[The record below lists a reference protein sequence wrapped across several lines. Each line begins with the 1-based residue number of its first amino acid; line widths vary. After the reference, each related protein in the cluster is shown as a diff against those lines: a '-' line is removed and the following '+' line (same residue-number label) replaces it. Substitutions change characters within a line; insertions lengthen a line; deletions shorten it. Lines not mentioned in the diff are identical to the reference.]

1 MSDPVQ
7 VEIRG
12 KIAFVTID
20 SPPVNATS
28 TLVRAGLL
36 AAVQSVQGCDL
47 AVLRC
52 AGRTFVA
59 GGDMSEF
66 DAPPVEPHLPDVVN
80 AIEESPTPFL
90 AILHGT
96 VLGGGFE
103 IAMACAF
110 RVAEPGTRFGLP
122 EVNMGLVPGAGG
134 TQRAP
139 RLLGWKMAVEMACL
153 GQLKTVE
160 DLLTCGAIDE
170 ISAAPED
177 IVDQFVNRP
186 YRKTSARD
194 MDTRLDHAAFT
205 EQVQRI
211 AKGRKAPLHNLDALS
226 WASEDFSVAQPR
238 ERQLHLELRQSA
250 ESKALRHVFFAERS
264 ATKPSALTGVAPKS
278 IKTVAIVGGGLM
290 GSGIAAACLNARL
303 SVIVVER
310 DAEAAAKAKDTITG
324 LMQGAVKRGKIT
336 QEQCETRCA
345 ALVTTETYADA
356 SGADLAVEAVFEDL
370 EAKRAVFASLSN
382 VMSSNAILATNT
394 SYIDPNEI
402 FKGIENQE
410 RCLGIHFFSP
420 AHIMKLVEVIRAD
433 GTSIESLA
441 TGFAFAKSL
450 RKTPVLS
457 GVCDG
462 FIGNRILA
470 AYRRAA
476 EYLLVDGALPD
487 EVDAAMRA
495 YGMAMGPFEAQD
507 QSGLQIAFA
516 NRRRQDASRD
526 PSERYVTIADQ
537 LCALERFGR
546 RSGAGWY
553 SYSDGRTPEVDSHVT
568 DLIQNYSAEHG
579 IKRRAF
585 SMDEIQTQL
594 LTAMA
599 NEGAR
604 IVEEGVAEN
613 EAAVDVVKTSG
624 YGFPRWQGGPM
635 HWAKSQGAEALRNN
649 LHSMEQASPG
659 SWVRAARFQD
669 QFRQGRS

>member
-7 VEIRG
+7 VEFRG

-28 TLVRAGLL
+28 TSVRAGLL

-80 AIEESPTPFL
+80 AIEDSPTPFL
-90 AILHGT
+90 AMLHGS

-110 RVAEPGTRFGLP
+110 RVAKPGTRFGLP

-139 RLLGWKMAVEMACL
+139 RLLGWQMAVEMACL
-153 GQLKTVE
+153 GHLKTAE
-160 DLLTCGAIDE
+160 DLLACGAIDE
-170 ISAAPED
+170 ISASPED

-186 YRKTSARD
+186 FQGTSAGD
-194 MDTRLDHAAFT
+194 MDTRLDRAAFT
-205 EQVQRI
+205 QQVQKF
-211 AKGRKAPLHNLDALS
+211 AKGRKAPLQNLDALS
-226 WASEDFSVAQPR
+226 WASEEFSVAQPR
-238 ERQLHLELRQSA
+238 ERALHLELRQSA

-264 ATKPSALTGVAPKS
+264 ATKPRALAGAAPKS

-310 DAEAAAKAKDTITG
+310 DAEAAAKAKDTIAG
-324 LMQGAVKRGKIT
+324 LMQGALNRGKIT
-336 QEQCETRCA
+336 QEQYESRCR
-345 ALVTTETYADA
+345 ALVTTETYADV

-382 VMSSNAILATNT
+382 VVSPDAILATNT

-402 FKGIENQE
+402 FAGIENQE
-410 RCLGIHFFSP
+410 RCLGIHFSSP
-420 AHIMKLVEVIRAD
+420 AHIMKLVEVIRTD
-433 GTSIESLA
+433 GTSVESLA

-450 RKTPVLS
+450 HKTPVLS

-476 EYLLVDGALPD
+476 EYLLADGALPD

-495 YGMAMGPFEAQD
+495 FGMAMGPFEAQD

-516 NRRRQDASRD
+516 NRRRQDATRD

-537 LCALERFGR
+537 LCSLERFGR

-553 SYSDGRTPEVDSHVT
+553 RYSDGRTPEVDSQVT
-568 DLIQNYSAEHG
+568 DLIQNYSAEYG

-585 SMDEIQTQL
+585 SRDEIQTQL

-604 IVEEGVAEN
+604 IVEDGIAEN

-635 HWAKSQGAEALRNN
+635 HWAESQGADALRNH

-669 QFRQGRS
+669 